1 MTEIVLIAAVAR
13 NGVIG
18 AQGDMPWRLPSDLRH
33 FKRET
38 MGCPMIMG
46 RKTFQSLPGLLPGR
60 PHLIVSRDPAFL
72 PEGAEVLRSLE
83 DAVARG
89 EVLVRESG
97 AAALMIVGGGQIY
110 SQALPLA
117 HRIVLTEVEADPIG
131 DTVFPKLD
139 PALWE
144 EISRVKGER
153 SERDSADFSF
163 VTYRRKEG

>member
-18 AQGDMPWRLPSDLRH
+18 ARGDMPWRLSSDLRH

-97 AAALMIVGGGQIY
+97 ASALMIVGGGQIY
-110 SQALPLA
+110 AQALPLA
-117 HRIVLTEVEADPIG
+117 HRIVLTEVEAEPLG